1 MERIDS
7 IDHGQI
13 LKISKISKPNGN
25 PIYEF
30 GRSDAQIMTRIY
42 FYNMGN

>member
-13 LKISKISKPNGN
+13 LKISKPNVN
-25 PIYEF
+25 LIYEF
-30 GRSDAQIMTRIY
+30 GRSYDQIMTRIY

>member
-13 LKISKISKPNGN
+13 LKISKVSKPNGSL
-25 PIYEF
+25 ICEF

-42 FYNMGN
+42 FYNVGN

>member
-7 IDHGQI
+7 INHGQI
-13 LKISKISKPNGN
+13 LKISNPNGSL
-25 PIYEF
+25 IYEF
-30 GRSDAQIMTRIY
+30 GMSGDQIMTRIY

>member
-13 LKISKISKPNGN
+13 LKISKTNGN
-25 PIYEF
+25 LIYEF
-30 GRSDAQIMTRIY
+30 GRSDDQIMTRIY

>member
-7 IDHGQI
+7 IDHVQI
-13 LKISKISKPNGN
+13 LKISKPNVN
-25 PIYEF
+25 LIYEF
-30 GRSDAQIMTRIY
+30 GRSYDQIMTRIY

>member
-13 LKISKISKPNGN
+13 LKISGPNGN
-25 PIYEF
+25 LVYEF
-30 GRSDAQIMTRIY
+30 GRSAGQIMTRIY
-42 FYNMGN
+42 LYNMGN

>member
-7 IDHGQI
+7 INHGQI
-13 LKISKISKPNGN
+13 LKISKPNDN
-25 PIYEF
+25 LVYEF
-30 GRSDAQIMTRIY
+30 GRSDYQIVIRIY